1 MQDTESA
8 AVKLIHENEGRL
20 ESEVKNVMTIV
31 RKLTRDSLFLLDET
45 FASTGAADAVRLSR
59 NLIEKICV
67 SGCRCIFST
76 HLHDLAAMT
85 GEINNDLKSNASR
98 IDNLSVRT
106 VNGMRTYEILRS
118 KPSGAS
124 YADDI
129 AAKYG
134 LL

>member
-31 RKLTRDSLFLLDET
+31 RKLTRDSLFLFDET

-67 SGCRCIFST
+67 FRMADAYFQLTC
-76 HLHDLAAMT
+76 M
-85 GEINNDLKSNASR
+85 
-98 IDNLSVRT
+98 
-106 VNGMRTYEILRS
+106 ILRQ
-118 KPSGAS
+118 
-124 YADDI
+124 
-129 AAKYG
+129 
-134 LL
+134 